1 MRFSAR
7 LAVALFFGAV
17 ALPAQTTQGL
27 ISGRILNSVTGRPVA
42 GGSVA
47 YSGTTLA
54 AKGTVKSDQQ
64 GYYFLPLL
72 SAGSYTIRTTADSY
86 QPQELQQLELPVAG
100 RLNIDFRLRPLND
113 VWEAG
118 QYRSVFLPGTKTIV
132 TFFGPD
138 VDTSRSGSFEAQ
150 KGSRGTLDT
159 SASYVVDPNQ
169 IADLP
174 LLGRD
179 VYTMLVSL
187 PGVAA
192 DSATGRGLGISVA
205 GQRPSASNYLLDGVE
220 NDNHLITGPL
230 SRVAPESVQEYR
242 ISTNNYSAEYG
253 RTAGF
258 VANAVTRAGGGDYHG
273 ILYEYLKNDALNATD
288 FADNL
293 TGTRKRPMKEHEY
306 GYQAGGPVIPRGALR
321 SRLFFSSSFDA
332 LTSHSRKA
340 DEYYLLPTTN
350 INSLADATRTS
361 IGLQLIQKYAHPVIQ
376 SKAPLALLKMAAP
389 VEVSRLTSLQR
400 GDYITK
406 SGGDHISVRYALARL
421 TQPYFIWTPY
431 PDFISPLHQ
440 NTSGVAGNWQRNWS
454 PRLTSEVKVSYSDDN
469 LWWDRA
475 HPEIPTLLSS
485 DAATIPGQRFLT
497 TFTTSLPGSPLLYAY
512 RNHNRSIEIIDSNV
526 LTRNRHVLTWG
537 GGFVVRLNDGY
548 LTAGRD
554 SEYIFDGI
562 SSFARDTPY
571 QFSTAVDRASVK
583 PVAPPFD
590 RQYRYN
596 NAFIFF
602 QDSYKL
608 SKRLNLNFGLR
619 YERFA
624 APANTGTA
632 KDSILQ
638 LGKGSSFDEQLAHA
652 NLVTP
657 SSGKQQLF
665 DTDNRNFAPRAG
677 FSWDPFGKSNTII
690 RGGFGF
696 FYDRPFDNLWQNIR
710 ANRYHIPIY
719 FLDEVPTDY
728 LKSVTAPIQKYE
740 PLTDDFPGLTI
751 FAPKLKNG
759 FARSGFLGVQQLIG
773 DSFTVE
779 VNFTSSQSRRLITTD
794 VVNRQFTT
802 LEGIGRPLPNYPNIS
817 RRTAQG
823 EGDYLSMGALL
834 RYRSRSLQLQGAY
847 TLSHSIDNQSDPL
860 NGDFFDLN
868 FTSIGSAG
876 SNTLRA
882 AFAQQHNPAGDRA
895 NSSFD
900 QRHNFFALGVWSA
913 PSQWKL
919 TRGWKVSGM
928 AAFRAGTPYTVF
940 ATSTEPLN
948 GGGVIFNQRA
958 DLIDPARAIFPE
970 AAPAPGG
977 IYVLNPAA
985 FRQPDSGPGT
995 SGRNAFR
1002 GPGLYN
1008 ADLSLS
1014 RTFRVPQFWRLR
1026 ENALMTFRGDAF
1038 NVLNHANL
1046 GNPGNLL
1053 GDPTFG
1059 ISTYGRQGAPSG
1071 FPAISPLND
1080 AARTFQILLRLQF

>member
-1 MRFSAR
+1 MQLSAR
-7 LAVALFFGAV
+7 LVLASLVGAV
-17 ALPAQTTQGL
+17 ALLAQTTQGL

-54 AKGTVKSDQQ
+54 ATGTVRSDPQ

-72 SAGSYTIRTTADSY
+72 SAGTYIIRTTADSF

-159 SASYVVDPNQ
+159 SASYVIDPIQ

-187 PGVAA
+187 PGVGA
-192 DSATGRGLGISVA
+192 DSGTGRGLGISVA

-230 SRVAPESVQEYR
+230 SRVVPESVQEYR

-253 RTAGF
+253 RTSGF

-273 ILYEYLKNDALNATD
+273 IVYEYLKNDVFNATD

-293 TGTRKRPMKEHEY
+293 AGNKKRPTKEHEY
-306 GYQAGGPVIPRGALR
+306 GYQVGGPVIPRGALR
-321 SRLFFSSSFDA
+321 SRLFFSSA
-332 LTSHSRKA
+332 LENLSSHSKQA
-340 DEYYLLPTTN
+340 DQTFLLPTTN
-350 INSLADATRTS
+350 FIPALNIPPNRLAR
-361 IGLQLIQKYAHPVIQ
+361 QLLETFSHPVIE
-376 SKAPLALLKMAAP
+376 SRRITDAYKVAPP
-389 VEVSRLTSLQR
+389 VVVDRLTSLQR
-400 GDYITK
+400 GDYVDK
-406 SGGDHISVRYALARL
+406 SGKDHFVARLALARL
-421 TQPYFIWTPY
+421 KQPYFIWTPY
-431 PDFISPLHQ
+431 PDFISPLQQ
-440 NTSGVAGNWQRNWS
+440 NTTGIAGNWQRSWT
-454 PRLTSEVKVSYSDDN
+454 PRLTSELKMSYSDDN
-469 LWWDRA
+469 IWWDRP
-475 HPEIPTLLSS
+475 HPEIPTLASG
-485 DAATIPGQRFLT
+485 DGTV
-497 TFTTSLPGSPLLYAY
+497 LPGSPLLYAY
-512 RNHNRSIEIIDSNV
+512 RNHNRSLEIIDSNV
-526 LTRNRHVLTWG
+526 LTRNRHVVTWG
-537 GGFVVRLNDGY
+537 GGFVLRLNDGY

-554 SEYIFDGI
+554 SEYIFSGI
-562 SSFARDTPY
+562 LAFANDAPY
-571 QFSTAVDRASVK
+571 QFSTAIDRAVST

-596 NAFIFF
+596 NSFLFG
-602 QDSYKL
+602 QDSFKV
-608 SKRLNLNFGLR
+608 SKRLTLNFGLR

-624 APANTGTA
+624 APSNTGPS
-632 KDSILQ
+632 KDSLLV
-638 LGKGSSFDEQLAHA
+638 LGQGNTFDERLGNAK
-652 NLVTP
+652 LVT
-657 SSGKQQLF
+657 GGQGNQQIF
-665 DTDNRNFAPRAG
+665 GTDNSNFAPRAG

-690 RGGFGF
+690 RGGIGL
-696 FYDRPFDNLWQNIR
+696 FYDRPFDNLWQNVR

-719 FLDEVPTDY
+719 ILDEVPVNY
-728 LKSVTAPIQKYE
+728 LNPVNGPLQKY
-740 PLTDDFPGLTI
+740 PPYTDDFPGLTLMD
-751 FAPKLKNG
+751 PKLKNG
-759 FARSGFLGVQQLIG
+759 FARTAFVGVQQLIG
-773 DSFTVE
+773 DSLTVE

-802 LEGIGRPLPNYPNIS
+802 LDGIGRPLPDSPNVS
-817 RRTAQG
+817 WRSS
-823 EGDYLSMGALL
+823 EGSADYLAVGTLV
-834 RYRSRSLQLQGAY
+834 RYRLRTLQLQGAY

-868 FTSIGSAG
+868 FTSIGGAG

-882 AFAQQHNPAGDRA
+882 AFAQQHDSHGDRG
-895 NSSFD
+895 NSAFD
-900 QRHNFFALGVWSA
+900 QRHNFFAMGVWS
-913 PSQWKL
+913 PTSRRKL
-919 TRGWKVSGM
+919 ARDWKVAWMS
-928 AAFRAGTPYTVF
+928 AFRTGTPYTVL
-940 ATSTEPLN
+940 ATSTIPDN

-958 DLIDPARAIFPE
+958 DLLDPAQAYFSTPKP
-970 AAPAPGG
+970 AAGG
-977 IYVLNPAA
+977 VYVLNAAA

-1008 ADLSLS
+1008 ADVSLS
-1014 RTFRVPQFWRLR
+1014 RTFVIPQIWRFR
-1026 ENALMTFRGDAF
+1026 ENATFTVRADAF
-1038 NVLNHANL
+1038 NILNHANR
-1046 GNPGNLL
+1046 GNPDNLL
-1053 GDPTFG
+1053 GSPTFG
-1059 ISTYGRQGAPSG
+1059 LSTYGRQGAASG
-1071 FPAISPLND
+1071 FPAVSPLND
-1080 AARTFQILLRLQF
+1080 AARTFQILLRAQF